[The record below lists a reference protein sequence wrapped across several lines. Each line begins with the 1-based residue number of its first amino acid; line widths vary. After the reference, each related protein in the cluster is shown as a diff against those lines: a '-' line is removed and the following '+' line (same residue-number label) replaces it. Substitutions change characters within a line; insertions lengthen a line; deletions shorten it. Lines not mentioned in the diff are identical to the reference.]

1 MDGVDKWEG
10 FGIGVQEHKV
20 SEKWCSSKEGWVYGW
35 KGGKDL
41 RAA

>member
-20 SEKWCSSKEGWVYGW
+20 SEK
-35 KGGKDL
+35 KGSFFPTMKIWWGFGERL
-41 RAA
+41 A